1 MKACGIV
8 VMLGVLLTLAACSS
22 GGMGNTTPPP
32 STFTIGGTVTGL
44 AGSGLVLQNN
54 GGNNLPVTANG
65 AFTFSTA
72 ISGGAAYKVTVLTQP
87 STPAQNCVVTA
98 GSGTATA
105 NVTNVLVT
113 CTTITYTVGGTVTG
127 LAGTGLVLQNN
138 GGNNLPVTTNG
149 SFTFSTAITSGAAYD
164 VTVLTQ
170 PSTPAQNCVVT
181 SGSGTVTANVTNIVV
196 TCTTITY
203 TVGGTVTGLA
213 GTGLVLQ
220 NNGGNNLP
228 VTANGSFT
236 FSTALTSGAAYDVTV
251 LTQPSIPAQN
261 CVVTSGSGTATGN
274 VTSVVVTCTTITYT
288 VGGSVTGLSGSNLV
302 LQNNKGD
309 DLPNTGN
316 GPFTFSTPVTSGT
329 GYNVTVLTQPT
340 NLWQTCLVTGGMG
353 TANANVSNVLV
364 TCTTNKYTIGGT
376 VTGLLGSGLVL
387 QDNNGDD
394 LTIGNATGFNTPF
407 TFATSVASGSAY
419 AVTILTQ
426 PSSPAQTCWL
436 GTANGTNTGTV
447 QGTIVA
453 NVQIGCSDFWVYEKG
468 PQIANQSGVY
478 GTQTLYGPKSVPGG
492 RYSSASWMD
501 TAGNFWLFGGLGW
514 DSGSTSAGN
523 LNDLWEYSP
532 SMGDW
537 RWVSGSIAKNQPGTY
552 TGGTLSPGS
561 RNVAMTWTDAAG
573 NFWLFGG
580 FGYDSGTPTAGEL
593 NDLWEYNPTTGT
605 WTWRSGSD
613 LVNQTGV
620 YSGTEVPGARDSAVT
635 WIDGSGNLWLFGG
648 NGYDSAGSVG
658 YLNDLWEFNP
668 GTTTWTWVGGS
679 NLSGQGGT
687 YGILGKSAH
696 ANVPGA
702 RYGAAAWLD
711 KSGNLWLFGGF
722 GKDGDTP
729 TNTAELNDLWQ
740 YNPVL
745 SEWTWMGGSHIGAS
759 TGIYGTEGTPASGN
773 VPGARQGP
781 TAWTD
786 ANGDFWMFGGLGF
799 DSTSQAP
806 NELNDLWK
814 YSVSTGEWAW
824 MAGADISGAVGV
836 YGTAG
841 VPDPTAVP
849 GARGGASGWIDA
861 TGNLWLFG
869 GNGPKS
875 GGSFDD
881 LWQFQP

>member
-1 MKACGIV
+1 MKCGIV

-32 STFTIGGTVTGL
+32 STLTIGGTVTGL
-44 AGSGLVLQNN
+44 VGSGLVLQNN

-72 ISGGAAYKVTVLTQP
+72 ITSGAAYKVTVLTQP

-98 GSGTATA
+98 GSGTA
-105 NVTNVLVT
+105 
-113 CTTITYTVGGTVTG
+113 
-127 LAGTGLVLQNN
+127 
-138 GGNNLPVTTNG
+138 
-149 SFTFSTAITSGAAYD
+149 
-164 VTVLTQ
+164 
-170 PSTPAQNCVVT
+170 
-181 SGSGTVTANVTNIVV
+181 TANVTNIVV

-220 NNGGNNLP
+220 NNGDNNLP
-228 VTANGSFT
+228 VTANGGFT
-236 FSTALTSGAAYDVTV
+236 FSTALTSGAVYDVTV
-251 LTQPSIPAQN
+251 LTQPSNPPQN
-261 CVVTSGSGTATGN
+261 CIVTAGTGTATGN
-274 VTSVVVTCTTITYT
+274 VTSVVVTCTTVTYT
-288 VGGSVTGLSGSNLV
+288 IGGSVTGLSGLNLV
-302 LQNNKGD
+302 LQNNAGD
-309 DLPNTGN
+309 DLSITGN
-316 GPFTFSTPVTSGT
+316 GLFIFSTPVTSGT
-329 GYNVTVLTQPT
+329 GYNVTVLTQPASP
-340 NLWQTCLVTGGMG
+340 WQTCLVTSGVG

-394 LTIGNATGFNTPF
+394 LTISNTTGSFNTPF
-407 TFATSVASGSAY
+407 TFATSLASGSTY

-426 PSSPAQTCWL
+426 PSTPAQTCWL
-436 GTANGTNTGTV
+436 GSANGTNTGTV
-447 QGTIVA
+447 KGALVA
-453 NVQIGCSDFWVYEKG
+453 NVQIGCSDLWVYENG
-468 PQIANQSGVY
+468 PQTTNQSGVY

-492 RYSSASWMD
+492 RYSSSSWTD
-501 TAGNFWLFGGLGW
+501 SGGNFWLFGGLGW
-514 DSGSTSAGN
+514 DSGSPSAGN

-532 SMGDW
+532 TMSEW

-552 TGGTLSPGS
+552 TGVTLSPGS
-561 RNVAMTWTDAAG
+561 RDAAMTWTDAAG

-580 FGYDSGTPTAGEL
+580 FGYDSGPATSGEL

-605 WTWRSGSD
+605 WTWVSGSD
-613 LVNQTGV
+613 LVNQSGV

-635 WIDGSGNLWLFGG
+635 WIDGAGNLWLFGG

-668 GTTTWTWVGGS
+668 GTTTWSWVGGS
-679 NLSGQGGT
+679 NLAGQGGT
-687 YGILGKSAH
+687 YGVLGKSAH

-702 RYGAAAWLD
+702 RYGGAGWLD

-759 TGIYGTEGTPASGN
+759 TGIYGTEGAPASGN

-781 TAWTD
+781 TVWTD

-799 DSTSQAP
+799 DSTSQAS

-814 YSVSTGEWAW
+814 YSVSIGEWAW
-824 MAGADISGAVGV
+824 MAGADVSGAVGV
-836 YGTAG
+836 YGAAG

-849 GARGGASGWIDA
+849 GARGGASGWIDS